1 MWLRSGRA
9 AEQDRG
15 VRRWDGSAAELIANP
30 SAAGPAWPPVQV
42 LGGPGTGKTAL
53 LVDVAVARLREPG
66 VRADAV
72 LVLTPG
78 ARSARDLRRQVT
90 AGLVDPAFPDRSL
103 LEGGR
108 PEDGRHGP
116 GRTVRE
122 PLVRTVHS
130 YAFAVLRLQA
140 ARHGNPPPRLIT
152 GPEQDVVVR
161 ELLRGDLADGAPR
174 WPVSLR
180 PALGL
185 AGFATELRDLL
196 LRAAER
202 GAGPEDLVRLGRTHS
217 RAEWV
222 AAGHFWA
229 TYEQSVLLRAAVGM
243 EAPQASAPAVD
254 AAGLVAAALD
264 ALLADAELLGR
275 ERERVRHLLVD
286 DAQHLDAGAAQL
298 VSLLGAGAVETVV
311 AGDPDQAVFGFR
323 GADPSFLTGL
333 AGPTGRGGPRVL
345 LDVTHRCAGAV
356 AAAVGGISENLPGA
370 GPQRGPRPVPGAGE
384 GSVVVHVLPTVAQ
397 EAALV
402 ADTVRRAHLVDGV
415 PWSEIAVIVRSTAR
429 SLPALRRAVLAAGV
443 PLRVPAAELP
453 LARQHAAAG
462 FLLALT
468 AVSGPPGEESALV
481 AEQVTALLASPL
493 GRADPVALRRLQ
505 RGLRRVE
512 LAAGGNRSSAE
523 LLRELVRVPTAPGAP
538 DERGQGS
545 VAGLVRGMTD
555 AELAPL
561 RRVQTVLAAA
571 RDAAA
576 QRLGVEEVLWAAWRA
591 SGAQRRWLAASD
603 RGGTAG
609 AQADRDL
616 DAMVALFDAAARYT
630 DRLPRGTITGFVEYL
645 SDQEIAGDT
654 RADAS
659 AGADAVTVLT
669 AHAAVGRQWRLV
681 VVAGVQEGL
690 WPSLRS
696 RGSVLGTDTLVDEL
710 AGGPGP
716 ELAAVLSRSAPLL
729 AQERRLFLVA
739 CSRASEQLVV
749 TAVRSAAGDAELVP
763 SRFLDELGVEVPEQV
778 PGTDDRRPVRR
789 SLELGALVADL
800 RAAVCTPDG
809 APGHEPARRDAAA
822 AQLARLAAAGVPGAH
837 PDSWYGLGGTST
849 TAPLWH
855 PADGPVRV
863 SPSTVELLTACP
875 LRWALERHG
884 GQDGS
889 AASAVTG
896 TLVHLLVQALAGHT
910 PRDVVDAQLA
920 GAWSSVDLGAPWFAA
935 HELERTRA
943 MLDAFQTWRS
953 RTRDE
958 LTEVGTEVEVAV
970 AISGE
975 VAGEV
980 VTAQVAGRIDRLEQ
994 DALGRLVVVDVKTG
1008 KNPVTKTAAQ
1018 EHPQLATYQLAVGEG
1033 GVVGRPQQ
1041 GPTGGARLV
1050 YVARADART
1059 GAAGERTQPAPDAD
1073 TVARWRTQL
1082 LTAAAATQGP
1092 GFTARVNDGCRHCP
1106 VRSSCPAQDTGRQV
1120 TQP

>member
-1 MWLRSGRA
+1 MVANPPAGPGRA
-9 AEQDRG
+9 
-15 VRRWDGSAAELIANP
+15 
-30 SAAGPAWPPVQV
+30 PVQV

-53 LVDVAVARLREPG
+53 LVDVAVSRLRLPRA
-66 VRADAV
+66 RADAV

-78 ARSARDLRRQVT
+78 ARAARDLRRQVT
-90 AGLVDPAFPDRSL
+90 AGLTDTDPQAGAPVAGR
-103 LEGGR
+103 GGS
-108 PEDGRHGP
+108 GT

-152 GPEQDVVVR
+152 GPEQDAVVR
-161 ELLRGDLADGAPR
+161 ELLRGDLVDGAPR

-202 GAGPEDLVRLGRTHS
+202 GAGPEDLVRLGRVHGRS
-217 RAEWV
+217 EWV
-222 AAGHFWA
+222 AAGQFWA

-264 ALLADAELLGR
+264 ALHGDAELLGR

-298 VSLLGAGAVETVV
+298 VSLLGAGSEETVV

-323 GADPSFLTGL
+323 GADPAFLTGL
-333 AGPTGRGGPRVL
+333 AGPTGRGGRRVL
-345 LDVTHRCAGAV
+345 LDTTHRCTVAV
-356 AAAVGGISENLPGA
+356 AAAAATISTNLPGA
-370 GPQRGPRPVPGAGE
+370 GPQRGPRPAPGAGD
-384 GSVVVHVLPTVAQ
+384 GSVGVHVLPTVAQ

-415 PWSEIAVIVRSTAR
+415 PWSDIAVIVRSAAR

-443 PLRVPAAELP
+443 PLRIPAAELP

-468 AVSGPPGEESALV
+468 AVSSPPGEASVLV

-493 GRADPVALRRLQ
+493 GRADPVALRRLR

-512 LAAGGNRSSAE
+512 LAAGGDRSSAE
-523 LLRELVRVPTAPGAP
+523 LLRELVLAPAGP
-538 DERGQGS
+538 GGPNTLDEGLLRG
-545 VAGLVRGMTD
+545 LTD

-561 RRVQTVLAAA
+561 RRVQAVLAAA
-571 RDAAA
+571 RDAVT
-576 QRLGVEEVLWAAWRA
+576 QRLGVEEVLWAAWQA

-616 DAMVALFDAAARYT
+616 DAIIALFDAAARYT
-630 DRLPRGTITGFVEYL
+630 DRLPRGTVAGFVTYL
-645 SDQEIAGDT
+645 SDQEIAGDS
-654 RADAS
+654 RSDQA

-669 AHAAVGRQWRLV
+669 AHSAVGRQWRVV

-690 WPSLRS
+690 WPSLRT
-696 RGSVLGTDTLVDEL
+696 RGSVLGTEALVDEL

-739 CSRASEQLVV
+739 CSRAGEQLVV

-763 SRFLDELGVEVPEQV
+763 SRFLDELGVPVPTGALED
-778 PGTDDRRPVRR
+778 PSARPPRR

-800 RAAVCTPDG
+800 RAAAC
-809 APGHEPARRDAAA
+809 APGTATGSGTDPDRRERAA

-837 PDSWYGLGGTST
+837 PDQWYGLGGVST
-849 TAPLWH
+849 TAPLWR

-863 SPSTVELLTACP
+863 SPSTVELLSACP

-889 AASAVTG
+889 AVAAVSG

-910 PRDVVDAQLA
+910 PRDVVDARLA
-920 GAWSSVDLGAPWFAA
+920 GAWTSVDLGAPWFAE
-935 HELERTRA
+935 HELQRTRT
-943 MLDAFQTWRS
+943 MLDAFQQWWRS
-953 RTRDE
+953 TRGE

-970 AISGE
+970 ELSGE
-975 VAGEV
+975 VDGEV
-980 VTAQVAGRIDRLEQ
+980 VTAHVAGRIDRLER
-994 DALGRLVVVDVKTG
+994 DRLGRLVVVDVKTG
-1008 KNPVTKTAAQ
+1008 KNPVTKAAAQ
-1018 EHPQLATYQLAVGEG
+1018 ENPQLATYQLAVGQG
-1033 GVVGRPQQ
+1033 GVVSHPQQ

-1050 YVARADART
+1050 YVAKTDRST
-1059 GAAGERTQPAPDAD
+1059 GAAERVQPAPDAE
-1073 TVARWRTQL
+1073 TEQRWRTQL
-1082 LTAAAATQGP
+1082 LTAAASTRGP
-1092 GFTARVNDGCRHCP
+1092 QFVARINDGCRHCP
-1106 VRSSCPAQDTGRQV
+1106 VRSSCPAQDTGRPV